1 MFIYVSTHHLFTI
14 TENIYKMENNIQNQ
28 QNQFQEE
35 GIDIMDI
42 LKRLWVKK
50 TVITKVIFMFAV
62 IGVIV
67 AITTP
72 KEYIASCVVVP
83 ETKAS
88 AFSNSSLGG
97 LAAMAGINLG
107 SAGGGEMISPLMYD
121 KLLKNINLRKELMQT
136 PINLEKYEEPISI
149 LDFYTNPDYAN
160 ISFLG
165 KVKKYTIGLP
175 FLILRAI
182 RGADDEKVTTSAD
195 ISNNLSSYTKDELKC
210 IKAFASNFSIMSDK
224 KNGDVTIS
232 ARMPEALAAAQVAE
246 SVKNLL
252 QKYVIELKLQKAE
265 INYEYIKQRYD
276 EARVVFE
283 QKQEEYAKFQDANK
297 VLSTALSKA
306 KEEQMRSE
314 FNVARDLFNQ
324 LTTQLVQAEMK
335 IKEDIPILTV
345 VEPVQV
351 PLEKSKPQRI
361 KIIFIWCFLGGVL
374 GCGLVLGA
382 DWLKGQGVK
391 NKLLDKLVE

>member
-1 MFIYVSTHHLFTI
+1 
-14 TENIYKMENNIQNQ
+14 MENNIQNQ

-35 GIDIMDI
+35 EIDIMAI
-42 LKRLWVKK
+42 VKRLWEKK
-50 TVITKVIFMFAV
+50 SFIIKVTCVFAV

-67 AITTP
+67 ALTSP
-72 KEYIASCVVVP
+72 KEYTASCVVVP
-83 ETKAS
+83 ETKGG
-88 AFSNSSLGG
+88 AFSGGSLGG

-107 SAGGGEMISPLMYD
+107 ASNGGEMISPLMYD
-121 KLLKNINLRKELMQT
+121 KLIKNIELRKELMQT
-136 PINLEKYEEPISI
+136 PINWEEYEEPVTI
-149 LDFYTNPDYAN
+149 LDYYTNPAYAK
-160 ISFLG
+160 ISVIG
-165 KVKKYTIGLP
+165 TIKKYTIGLP
-175 FLILRAI
+175 FVILNAI
-182 RGADDEKVTTSAD
+182 RGDQEKKDLALPSDGSKLSA
-195 ISNNLSSYTKDELKC
+195 YTQDELKC
-210 IKAFASNFSIMSDK
+210 IKGFAAQFSIFADK

-246 SVKNLL
+246 AVKNLL

-283 QKQEEYAKFQDANK
+283 QKQEEYAKFLDANK

-314 FNVARDLFNQ
+314 FDVARDLFNQ

-351 PLEKSKPQRI
+351 PLEKSKPQRV
-361 KIIFIWCFLGGVL
+361 KILFIWCLLGG
-374 GCGLVLGA
+374 GIACGLIVVT
-382 DWLKGQGVK
+382 DWLRNQGLENNLL
-391 NKLLDKLVE
+391 NKLIGQAKQIKIK